1 VTGPATS
8 RRSRGGAAL
17 AWLQQEGGG
26 DAGALGHESLRAL
39 AGPPQG
45 DEQVSHVPCGHIDRS
60 PYQARRVF
68 PAAAL
73 AELRESVRQN
83 GLLQP
88 VVIRPRPGGRFELI
102 AGERRWR
109 VVQQLGWETIEAVV
123 RVVDDITAHLLGQI
137 ENDTREDVSAWERA
151 LGYVDLRAHIARE
164 RGAAPQLAELGQMRG
179 GVDKS
184 TVSRYLTIG
193 DTFPPEAA
201 ARAGVS
207 EEEMATLSLPTLL
220 RAARKPE
227 AQRFTLLRDVLRK
240 RRARAAD
247 RATRPRASRSDAGM
261 DARPPSTDPGP
272 EDADREATGGPGS
285 AVHGWE
291 RYFLDRGIR
300 VETMVPARELTAG
313 QARAAGRRMVPALAA
328 LAARAADADRPAPLA
343 LDGSGGTVVFLPEA
357 LDAQQT
363 AAWETFRAAIGL

>member
-1 VTGPATS
+1 M
-8 RRSRGGAAL
+8 
-17 AWLQQEGGG
+17 
-26 DAGALGHESLRAL
+26 H
-39 AGPPQG
+39 
-45 DEQVSHVPCGHIDRS
+45 
-60 PYQARRVF
+60 
-68 PAAAL
+68 
-73 AELRESVRQN
+73 
-83 GLLQP
+83 
-88 VVIRPRPGGRFELI
+88 
-102 AGERRWR
+102 
-109 VVQQLGWETIEAVV
+109 
-123 RVVDDITAHLLGQI
+123 
-137 ENDTREDVSAWERA
+137 
-151 LGYVDLRAHIARE
+151 
-164 RGAAPQLAELGQMRG
+164 G

-193 DTFPPEAA
+193 DAFPPETA

-207 EEEMATLSLPTLL
+207 EEDMATLSLPTLL

-343 LDGSGGTVVFLPEA
+343 LEGSGGTVVFLPEA

>member
-1 VTGPATS
+1 MTGPATS

-17 AWLQQEGGG
+17 SWLQQEGGG

-45 DEQVSHVPCGHIDRS
+45 DEQVSQVPCGHIDRS

-88 VVIRPRPGGRFELI
+88 VVIRPRPGGRYELI

-109 VVQQLGWETIEAVV
+109 VVQQLGWETVEAVV

-164 RGAAPQLAELGQMRG
+164 RGAAPQLVELGQMRG

-193 DTFPPEAA
+193 DAFPPETA

-207 EEEMATLSLPTLL
+207 EEEMASLSLPTLL

-227 AQRFTLLRDVLRK
+227 AHRFTLLRDVLRK
-240 RRARAAD
+240 RRARAAN
-247 RATRPRASRSDAGM
+247 RASRSGASRSDAGL
-261 DARPPSTDPGP
+261 DERPPSTDPGP
-272 EDADREATGGPGS
+272 DRVGPEAAGGPES
-285 AVHGWE
+285 ALHGWE

-300 VETMVPARELTAG
+300 METMVPARELTAR
-313 QARAAGRRMVPALAA
+313 QARAAAVRMVPALAA
-328 LAARAADADRPAPLA
+328 LAARAAGVDRPAPLA
-343 LDGSGGTVVFLPEA
+343 LQGPGGKVVFLPDA
-357 LDAQQT
+357 LDAEHT